1 MGKREKTENGGKRGE
16 KTELSQML
24 FASSISELQAQC
36 VCVCVCVLLLFLNF
50 YTPTDSLLLFQSP

>member
-24 FASSISELQAQC
+24 FASSISEL
-36 VCVCVCVLLLFLNF
+36 CVCVCVLLLFLNF

>member
-36 VCVCVCVLLLFLNF
+36 VCVCVLLLFLNF

>member
-36 VCVCVCVLLLFLNF
+36 VCVCATAIFKLLH
-50 YTPTDSLLLFQSP
+50 TD